1 MKTVQYHCGWNDHR
15 SQITYHRGEDNED
28 ALDEDSATSLW
39 ADQGSASH
47 WPSRGGWRG
56 VPVSP
61 TLYYASYNGG
71 ATLYFILG
79 VLLYTVLLGV
89 PVCAALYSASY
100 NGGATLSY
108 ASY

>member
-1 MKTVQYHCGWNDHR
+1 MGGMITDHR
-15 SQITYHRGEDNED
+15 SQITVHMSQITDDYNED